1 MFITARERNPDFSP
15 SRQVSWRCAWAHR
28 EHRGPGLWC
37 RDCAPL
43 AFAALILS
51 EVFALPTLAQDD
63 TGDASAALIL
73 S

>member
-1 MFITARERNPDFSP
+1 MEMRMGVQGA
-15 SRQVSWRCAWAHR
+15 SWLRT
-28 EHRGPGLWC
+28 WC

-51 EVFALPTLAQDD
+51 EVFALRTLAQDD